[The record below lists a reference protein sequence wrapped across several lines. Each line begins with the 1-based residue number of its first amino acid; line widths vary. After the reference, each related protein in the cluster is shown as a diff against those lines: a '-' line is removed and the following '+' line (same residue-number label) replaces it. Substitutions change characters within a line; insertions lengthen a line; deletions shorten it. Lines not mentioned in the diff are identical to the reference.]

1 MKQVLEPIARMPGVR
16 LAMLVTPDGVPITV
30 QGERRRTPD
39 GTRQNGPDRRQK
51 DNGVDSADDVHALAA
66 LGTGW
71 MSEVTRAVAPLS
83 WAVPQR
89 LVLRAARGTLIAM
102 QAPGALLL
110 VVLDSGM
117 RAEDLRLPM
126 EGAVARM
133 QRHLRTIGQRTTL
146 QNQTVAGAG
155 VEPELDTQPSI
166 LPAHVEARVAGEV
179 PTKGPDKRA
188 EGTNKVSTTGSE
200 NPEDSGE

>member
-1 MKQVLEPIARMPGVR
+1 MKQVLEPIARTPGVR

-30 QGERRRTPD
+30 QGERRKSPD
-39 GTRQNGPDRRQK
+39 APRAGGPERRQQN
-51 DNGVDSADDVHALAA
+51 NGVDSADDVHALAA

-110 VVLDSGM
+110 VVLESGM

-133 QRHLRTIGQRTTL
+133 QRHLRTIGHRTPEKAA
-146 QNQTVAGAG
+146 AGGGA
-155 VEPELDTQPSI
+155 EPELDTQPSI
-166 LPAHVEARVAGEV
+166 LPASIQPANAEPRVAGEV
-179 PTKGPDKRA
+179 PL
-188 EGTNKVSTTGSE
+188 EGSNRVSTTGSE

>member
-1 MKQVLEPIARMPGVR
+1 MKHVLEPIARTPGVR

-30 QGERRRTPD
+30 HGERRKTNEGPRTGAPE
-39 GTRQNGPDRRQK
+39 RRQR
-51 DNGVDSADDVHALAA
+51 DNGVDSADDVHAMAA
-66 LGTGW
+66 LGSGW

-83 WAVPQR
+83 WSVPQR

-102 QAPGALLL
+102 QAPGAILL
-110 VVLDSGM
+110 VVLESGM

-133 QRHLRTIGQRTTL
+133 QRHLRTIGHRVPQTT
-146 QNQTVAGAG
+146 TESGPG
-155 VEPELDTQPSI
+155 VLPELETQPSI
-166 LPAHVEARVAGEV
+166 LPASSEPRVPGEV
-179 PTKGPDKRA
+179 PPTGSNR
-188 EGTNKVSTTGSE
+188 VSTTGSE

>member
-1 MKQVLEPIARMPGVR
+1 MKQVLEPIARTPGVR

-39 GTRQNGPDRRQK
+39 EKRAGGAERRVQNQ
-51 DNGVDSADDVHALAA
+51 GVDSADDVHALAA
-66 LGTGW
+66 LGSGW

-83 WAVPQR
+83 WSVPQR
-89 LVLRAARGTLIAM
+89 LVLSAARGTLIAM

-110 VVLDSGM
+110 VVLESGM
-117 RAEDLRLPM
+117 RAEELRLPM

-133 QRHLRTIGQRTTL
+133 QRHLRTIGHRTPEKT
-146 QNQTVAGAG
+146 GAPAATH

-166 LPAHVEARVAGEV
+166 LPAQSEPRVVGDD
-179 PTKGPDKRA
+179 TDG
-188 EGTNKVSTTGSE
+188 GTNKVSTTGSE

>member
-1 MKQVLEPIARMPGVR
+1 MKHVLEPIARTPGVR

-30 QGERRRTPD
+30 HGERRKT
-39 GTRQNGPDRRQK
+39 NEGPRSGGPERRQR
-51 DNGVDSADDVHALAA
+51 DQGVDSADDVHAMAA
-66 LGTGW
+66 LGSGW

-83 WAVPQR
+83 WSVPQR

-102 QAPGALLL
+102 QAPGAILL
-110 VVLDSGM
+110 VVLESGM

-133 QRHLRTIGQRTTL
+133 QRHLRTIGHRVPPSTTES
-146 QNQTVAGAG
+146 GPG
-155 VEPELDTQPSI
+155 VLPELETQPSI
-166 LPAHVEARVAGEV
+166 LPASSEPRAQGEV
-179 PTKGPDKRA
+179 PPTGS
-188 EGTNKVSTTGSE
+188 NKVSTTGSE

>member
-1 MKQVLEPIARMPGVR
+1 MKQVLEPIARTPGVR

-30 QGERRRTPD
+30 QGERRRHPD
-39 GTRQNGPDRRQK
+39 EKRTGGNERRVQNT
-51 DNGVDSADDVHALAA
+51 GVDSADDVHALAA

-71 MSEVTRAVAPLS
+71 MGEVTRAVAPLS
-83 WAVPQR
+83 WSAPQR
-89 LVLRAARGTLIAM
+89 LVLSAARGTLIAM

-110 VVLDSGM
+110 VVLESGM
-117 RAEDLRLPM
+117 RAEELRLPM

-133 QRHLRTIGQRTTL
+133 QRHLRTIGHRTPEKTGASAA
-146 QNQTVAGAG
+146 TV

-166 LPAHVEARVAGEV
+166 LPAQSEPRVVGED
-179 PTKGPDKRA
+179 TER
-188 EGTNKVSTTGSE
+188 GTNRVSTTGSE

>member
-1 MKQVLEPIARMPGVR
+1 MKQVLEPIARTPGVR

-30 QGERRRTPD
+30 QGERRRSPEAP
-39 GTRQNGPDRRQK
+39 RQSGPERRVQ
-51 DNGVDSADDVHALAA
+51 NTGVDSADDVHALAA

-83 WAVPQR
+83 WSAPQR

-133 QRHLRTIGQRTTL
+133 QRHLRAIGHRTSEK
-146 QNQTVAGAG
+146 NPAASEAGA
-155 VEPELDTQPSI
+155 EPELDVQPSI
-166 LPAHVEARVAGEV
+166 LPAHAEPRDAGDFIVHESNR
-179 PTKGPDKRA
+179 PAQGSNR
-188 EGTNKVSTTGSE
+188 VSTTGSE
-200 NPEDSGE
+200 NPEDSGG